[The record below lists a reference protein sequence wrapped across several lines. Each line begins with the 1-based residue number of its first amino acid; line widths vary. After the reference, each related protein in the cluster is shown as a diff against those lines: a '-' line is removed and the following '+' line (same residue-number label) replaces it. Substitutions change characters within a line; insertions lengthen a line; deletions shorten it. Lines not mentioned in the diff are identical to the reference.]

1 MQTRF
6 LCSGV
11 FTLVATLSLLD
22 SPSLASA
29 QTSADRDLK
38 AYSSYRL
45 TMPKYKKYL
54 AAMVNMAQ
62 AGSNNPKVLDAME
75 ASGSLT
81 NDQLV
86 ARLNGVPEARRAIT
100 GAGLTT
106 RDYVL
111 AQGAML
117 QAGMAHAT
125 MKQLKI
131 SPDSAIKAFG
141 VSRANLDF
149 VGKNEAEITR
159 STKEAEAKVD
169 ALQGPDEDGGEDSE
183 E

>member
-1 MQTRF
+1 
-6 LCSGV
+6 V
-11 FTLVATLSLLD
+11 FSLVVTVSLL
-22 SPSLASA
+22 SSASLASA

-54 AAMVNMAQ
+54 AAMVNLAQ
-62 AGSNNPKVLDAME
+62 AGSRNPKVVDAME

-81 NDQLV
+81 NDQMV

-100 GAGLTT
+100 GVGLTT

-111 AQGAML
+111 AQGALL
-117 QAGMAHAT
+117 QAGMAHGA

-131 SPDSAIKAFG
+131 STDSAIKAFG
-141 VSRANLDF
+141 VSRANLEF

-169 ALQGPDEDGGEDSE
+169 ALQGPDEDDGEDSE